1 MKEVGGNYYKQNYNL
16 NMTRPS
22 TEQLKETLQQLIIQH
37 NEAIQVQNN
46 CKEQIIAVQAVIQ
59 DREDGN
65 TNDSTST
72 DSED

>member
-1 MKEVGGNYYKQNYNL
+1 MKP
-16 NMTRPS
+16 T
-22 TEQLKETLQQLIIQH
+22 TEQLKETLQQLIKQH
-37 NEAIQVQNN
+37 NEAIQVQNQ

-72 DSED
+72 DSEN

>member
-1 MKEVGGNYYKQNYNL
+1 
-16 NMTRPS
+16 MTKPS
-22 TEQLKETLQQLIIQH
+22 TEQLKETLQQLVIQH

>member
-1 MKEVGGNYYKQNYNL
+1 
-16 NMTRPS
+16 MTKPS
-22 TEQLKETLQQLIIQH
+22 TEQLKETLQQLVKQH

-59 DREDGN
+59 DREDGD
-65 TNDSTST
+65 TNNSTST